1 MFDKQKFVHVS
12 YLLADECLNPQ
23 MQFDILIT
31 FTMKALFDCGKIVE
45 IFSDRTTL
53 DLIDIQ
59 YRVRWD
65 LNYNQYSFT

>member
-1 MFDKQKFVHVS
+1 
-12 YLLADECLNPQ
+12 

-45 IFSDRTTL
+45 IFSDRATL

-65 LNYNQYSFT
+65 LNYNQYTFT

>member
-1 MFDKQKFVHVS
+1 
-12 YLLADECLNPQ
+12 

-45 IFSDRTTL
+45 IFSDTT

-59 YRVRWD
+59 YRVGFD
-65 LNYNQYSFT
+65 LNYDQY

>member
-45 IFSDRTTL
+45 IFSDTT

-59 YRVRWD
+59 YRVGFD
-65 LNYNQYSFT
+65 LNYDQY